1 MSRNVEFEE
10 MAVPLFEPLYNF
22 ACWLAQDRA
31 EAEDLVQESY
41 TKALKGFGSFQRGTN
56 FKAWIFQI
64 LRNTFLTSKTGL
76 AAKLIVPLEQE
87 EEGPS
92 YEPVET
98 TTPETILLAN
108 SSKEA
113 VQKAIEGLPIAYR
126 EVLLLAD
133 LEEFKYAEIAEALRV
148 PIGTVMSRLSRAR
161 AAVRAQLSKAEQN
174 VGTRRVKEAD
184 RGL

>member
-1 MSRNVEFEE
+1 MSRNAEFEE

-161 AAVRAQLSKAEQN
+161 AAVRAQLSKSEQN
-174 VGTRRVKEAD
+174 VGTRRFKEAD
-184 RGL
+184 HGL

>member
-1 MSRNVEFEE
+1 MSRNAEFEE
-10 MAVPLFEPLYNF
+10 LAVPLFEPLFNF

-76 AAKLIVPLEQE
+76 AAKLTVPLEQD

-98 TTPETILLAN
+98 ATPETILLSN

-113 VQKAIEGLPIAYR
+113 VQKAIEQLPIAYR

-133 LEEFKYAEIAEALRV
+133 LEEFKYAEIAEALRL

-161 AAVRAQLSKAEQN
+161 AAVRAALSSTERSATSR
-174 VGTRRVKEAD
+174 GVKEAD
-184 RGL
+184 HGM

>member
-1 MSRNVEFEE
+1 MSSNAEFEE

-22 ACWLAQDRA
+22 ACWLAHDRA

-76 AAKLIVPLEQE
+76 AAKLTVPLEE

-92 YEPVET
+92 YEPVEMA
-98 TTPETILLAN
+98 TPETILLAN

-113 VQKAIEGLPIAYR
+113 VQKAIEQLPLAYR

-133 LEEFKYAEIAEALRV
+133 LEEFKYAEIAEALRL

-161 AAVRAQLSKAEQN
+161 AAVRASLSKSEQN

>member
-1 MSRNVEFEE
+1 MSRNAEFEE
-10 MAVPLFEPLYNF
+10 LAVPLFEPLYNF

-76 AAKLIVPLEQE
+76 AAKLTVPLEE

-92 YEPVET
+92 YVPVET
-98 TTPETILLAN
+98 STPETILLAN

-113 VQKAIEGLPIAYR
+113 VQQAIERLPIAYR

-133 LEEFKYAEIAEALRV
+133 LEEFKYAEIAEALRL

-161 AAVRAQLSKAEQN
+161 AAVRATLNSTERSATSR
-174 VGTRRVKEAD
+174 GVKEAD
-184 RGL
+184 HGV

>member
-76 AAKLIVPLEQE
+76 AARLTVPLEE

-113 VQKAIEGLPIAYR
+113 VQKAIEQLPIAYR

-161 AAVRAQLSKAEQN
+161 RAVRETLSNTGRKAVSGGN
-174 VGTRRVKEAD
+174 KEAD
-184 RGL
+184 HGM

>member
-1 MSRNVEFEE
+1 MSRNAEFEE
-10 MAVPLFEPLYNF
+10 LAVPLFEPLYNF
-22 ACWLAQDRA
+22 ACWLARDRA
-31 EAEDLVQESY
+31 EAEDLVQESFA
-41 TKALKGFGSFQRGTN
+41 KALKGFGSFQRGTN

-76 AAKLIVPLEQE
+76 AAKLTVPLEQE

-98 TTPETILLAN
+98 ATPETILLAN

-113 VQKAIEGLPIAYR
+113 VQQAIEQLPLAYR

-133 LEEFKYAEIAEALRV
+133 LEEFKYAEIAEALRL

-161 AAVRAQLSKAEQN
+161 RAVRETLNSTGRKTMSGGN
-174 VGTRRVKEAD
+174 KEAD
-184 RGL
+184 HGV

>member
-1 MSRNVEFEE
+1 MSRNAEFEE

-76 AAKLIVPLEQE
+76 AAKLTVPLEHE

-113 VQKAIEGLPIAYR
+113 VQKAIEQLPIAYR

-161 AAVRAQLSKAEQN
+161 KAVRASLSKTES
-174 VGTRRVKEAD
+174 RVTSRGSKGAD
-184 RGL
+184 HAV

>member
-22 ACWLAQDRA
+22 ACWLAQDRT

-76 AAKLIVPLEQE
+76 AAKLTVPLEQE
-87 EEGPS
+87 EDGPS

-98 TTPETILLAN
+98 ATPETILLAN

-113 VQKAIEGLPIAYR
+113 VQKAIEQLPIAYR

-133 LEEFKYAEIAEALRV
+133 LEEFKYAEIAEALRL

-161 AAVRAQLSKAEQN
+161 AAVRAQLSKSEQN